1 MSNFFTISSQASMS
15 TRLSSPSRIRERLH
29 RRICARSA
37 IVTLILHH
45 QERNADCDP
54 FSGHLRMSEKQPP
67 LTDLRV
73 LDLGNHAAA
82 ALASMVLADFG
93 AEVSAVAPPNGAVAT
108 HPAAPMLLRGKRVL
122 PAAQGAEFERA
133 LAAAD
138 VVITTL
144 GPDDAAPA
152 INERQIHLNISG
164 WGLQGPY
171 ARYPMREGLVA
182 ARSGRMLEF
191 QMQNG
196 RLGPVYAAVQVA
208 TLAASQLG
216 VQGILSALLSRDS
229 SGRGQRVETS
239 LLQGLIPY
247 DVLHLTR
254 RHLEPRFPAQL
265 PPQPGATRPPILG
278 YQPVQGQD
286 GRWLQLGNIFDHLF
300 LHYLEL
306 TGLTAV
312 PPAAERGKPN
322 QSWTPESQDMVR
334 IAMLK
339 TMRERPASE
348 WMKLFNASGNVAA
361 APFQTTQEALDDP
374 DMVIPGDVVDCEHPQ
389 LGTMRWLGPIG
400 HLQATPA
407 RIRVY
412 PDAAPEAASGSTPP
426 ATPKRSTTQSND
438 TPLKGVTVLEFASV
452 IATPLAMAGL
462 SELGAR
468 VIKIEP
474 IGGDPGRWLNGMMS
488 QHIIPVKPNAGKESI
503 CIELKSPKGR
513 EIMDRLLPK
522 ADLIAHNFRPGVPE
536 KLGFGYERARSFNPK
551 VVWVS
556 ANGYHPSAPGAD
568 RPCAHP
574 IPGAQCGGV
583 MHQVGSPLAATDDIA
598 ALVQGAFS
606 LYRANDVN
614 PDPNTSM
621 IAGSAALL
629 GLHAARR
636 LGIGQQINVDMMQA
650 SLYANFDD
658 ALRYAGKP
666 PRAGV
671 DADLRGLHALARL
684 YECRSGWIY
693 LEIAGDDE
701 FRQLCAAIQ
710 RDALCSDARFASAA
724 ARRANDAALIEQLAA
739 AFRSDDA
746 TTWEARLAHLGC
758 VQADAAE
765 TGAFWHDNPHV
776 QANGLVLQRDHPRY
790 GPYLRHG
797 PLMTFS
803 DNAVHCGP
811 AGLAGDHTD
820 QLLQELGYSATDIA
834 QLRAEKVVWSEDS
847 SRLPY

>member
-1 MSNFFTISSQASMS
+1 LEKPFPGAPPC
-15 TRLSSPSRIRERLH
+15 RP
-29 RRICARSA
+29 AGSA
-37 IVTLILHH
+37 IVTGIALFF
-45 QERNADCDP
+45 ERKAAP
-54 FSGHLRMSEKQPP
+54 QHSFRTSEHMSEKLPP
-67 LTDLRV
+67 LIGLRV
-73 LDLGNHAAA
+73 LDLGQHAAT

-93 AEVSAVAPPNGAVAT
+93 ATVTAVAPANGIVAT
-108 HPAAPMLLRGKRVL
+108 HPAAPMLLRGKHVL
-122 PAAQGAEFERA
+122 PAAKGADFERA

-152 INERQIHLNISG
+152 ISERQVHLNISG

-196 RLGPVYAAVQVA
+196 RMGPAYAAVQVA

-216 VQGILSALLSRDS
+216 VQGVLSALLVREST
-229 SGRGQRVETS
+229 GRGQRIETS

-254 RHLEPRFPAQL
+254 AHLEKRFPEQL
-265 PPQPGATRPPILG
+265 PPQPGMTRPPILG
-278 YQPVQGQD
+278 YQPVQGKD

-300 LHYLEL
+300 LQYLQL
-306 TGLTAV
+306 TGLSDV
-312 PPAAERGKPN
+312 PPAQERGKPN
-322 QSWTPESQDMVR
+322 QSWTPESQDIVR

-339 TMRERPASE
+339 KMRERPAAE
-348 WMKLFNASGNVAA
+348 WMAMFNANGNVAA

-374 DMVIPGDVVDCEHPQ
+374 DMVIPGDVVDCTHPQ
-389 LGTMRWLGPIG
+389 LGAMRWLGPIA
-400 HLQATPA
+400 HLGATPA
-407 RIRVY
+407 RIRAAAPDGA
-412 PDAAPEAASGSTPP
+412 PDATSGARPAAVAA
-426 ATPKRSTTQSND
+426 ATKPSATSRHD
-438 TPLKGVTVLEFASV
+438 APLKGVTVLEFASV

-462 SELGAR
+462 AELGAR
-468 VIKIEP
+468 IIKVEP

-513 EIMDRLLPK
+513 EILDRLLPK
-522 ADLIAHNFRPGVPE
+522 ADLIAHNFRPGVPD

-583 MHQVGSPLAATDDIA
+583 LNQVGTPLAATDDVA
-598 ALVQGAFS
+598 ALIKGAFS

-621 IAGSAALL
+621 LAGSAALL
-629 GLHAARR
+629 GLIAARR
-636 LGIGQQINVDMMQA
+636 LGTGQQINVDMMQA

-671 DADLRGLHALARL
+671 DADLRGLHALSRL
-684 YECRSGWIY
+684 YECRKGWTF
-693 LEIAGDDE
+693 LDVAGDDE
-701 FRQLCAAIQ
+701 FRELCAALKL
-710 RDALCSDARFASAA
+710 DSLPGDARFASAA
-724 ARRANDAALIEQLAA
+724 ARRANDAALVEQLAA
-739 AFRSDDA
+739 AFRSNDA
-746 TTWEARLAHLGC
+746 ATWEARLSHLGC
-758 VQADAAE
+758 VQADVAE
-765 TGAFWHDNPHV
+765 TGHFWHDDAHV
-776 QANGLVLQRDHPRY
+776 QANGFVLERDHPRY

-803 DNAVHCGP
+803 DNAMHCGA

-820 QLLQELGYSATDIA
+820 ALLQELGYSAADIA
-834 QLRAEKVVWSEDS
+834 ALRAEKVVWSEDS

>member
-1 MSNFFTISSQASMS
+1 
-15 TRLSSPSRIRERLH
+15 
-29 RRICARSA
+29 
-37 IVTLILHH
+37 
-45 QERNADCDP
+45 
-54 FSGHLRMSEKQPP
+54 MSEKLPP
-67 LTDLRV
+67 LSGLRV
-73 LDLGNHAAA
+73 LDLGHHAAT

-93 AEVSAVAPPNGAVAT
+93 ATVTAVASPDGIIAT
-108 HPAAPMLLRGKRVL
+108 HPAAPMLLRGKQVL
-122 PAAQGAEFERA
+122 DAAQGDEFERA

-138 VVITTL
+138 VVLTTL

-152 INERQIHLNISG
+152 ISERQVHLNISG
-164 WGLQGPY
+164 WGMKGPY
-171 ARYPMREGLVA
+171 ARHPMREGLVA

-196 RLGPVYAAVQVA
+196 RLGPAYAAVQVA
-208 TLAASQLG
+208 TMAASQLG
-216 VQGILSALLSRDS
+216 VQGILAALLTRDAT
-229 SGRGQRVETS
+229 GRGQRVETS

-254 RHLEPRFPAQL
+254 AHLETRFPATL
-265 PPQPGATRPPILG
+265 PSQPGMSRPPILG
-278 YQPVQGQD
+278 YQPVQGTD
-286 GRWLQLGNIFDHLF
+286 GRWIQLGNIFDHLF
-300 LHYLEL
+300 LQYLQL
-306 TGLTAV
+306 TDLSDV
-312 PPAAERGKPN
+312 PPAQERGKPN
-322 QSWTPESQDMVR
+322 QSWTPEAQDVVR

-339 TMRERPASE
+339 KMRERPAAE
-348 WMKLFNASGNVAA
+348 WMAMFNANGNVAA

-374 DMVIPGDVVDCEHPQ
+374 DMVVPGDVVDCVHPT
-389 LGTMRWLGPIG
+389 LGDMRWLGPIA
-400 HLQATPA
+400 HLEATPA
-407 RIRVY
+407 RIRVE
-412 PDAAPEAASGSTPP
+412 PGTTAAAAPATQPASPKPS
-426 ATPKRSTTQSND
+426 ATARND
-438 TPLKGVTVLEFASV
+438 APLKGVTVLEFASV

-462 SELGAR
+462 AELGAR
-468 VIKIEP
+468 IIKVEP
-474 IGGDPGRWLNGMMS
+474 IGGDPGRWLNGLMS

-513 EIMDRLLPK
+513 EILDRLLPK
-522 ADLIAHNFRPGVPE
+522 ADLIAHNFRPGVPD
-536 KLGFGYERARSFNPK
+536 KLGFGYERAKSFNPK

-583 MHQVGSPLAATDDIA
+583 LHQVGTPLAATDDID
-598 ALVQGAFS
+598 ALIKGAFS

-629 GLHAARR
+629 GLMAARR

-666 PRAGV
+666 PRRGV
-671 DADLRGLHALARL
+671 DVDLRGLHALSRL
-684 YECRSGWIY
+684 YECRKGWIF
-693 LEIAGDDE
+693 LDVAGDDE
-701 FRQLCAAIQ
+701 FSGLCAEMKLG
-710 RDALCSDARFASAA
+710 ALSVDPRFANAA
-724 ARRANDAALIEQLAA
+724 ARRANDAALIELLAKAFRADDAA
-739 AFRSDDA
+739 A
-746 TTWEARLAHLGC
+746 WESRLAQLGC

-765 TGAFWHDNPHV
+765 TGHFWHDDAHV
-776 QANGLVLQRDHPRY
+776 QANGFVLERDHPRY

-803 DNAVHCGP
+803 GNAVTCG
-811 AGLAGDHTD
+811 AASLAGDHTD
-820 QLLQELGYSATDIA
+820 RLLQELGYSVADIA

>member
-1 MSNFFTISSQASMS
+1 MTTSN
-15 TRLSSPSRIRERLH
+15 
-29 RRICARSA
+29 
-37 IVTLILHH
+37 
-45 QERNADCDP
+45 
-54 FSGHLRMSEKQPP
+54 PP
-67 LTDLRV
+67 LSGLRV
-73 LDLGNHAAA
+73 LDLGKHPST

-93 AEVSAVAPPNGAVAT
+93 AEVTAVAPPDGIVAA
-108 HPAAPMLLRGKRVL
+108 HPAAPMLLRGKHVL
-122 PAAQGAEFERA
+122 PAEQAADYQRA

-144 GPDDAAPA
+144 GPDDAAPR
-152 INERQIHLNISG
+152 ISERQVHLNISG
-164 WGLQGPY
+164 WGMKGPY

-196 RLGPVYAAVQVA
+196 RMGPVYAAVQVA

-216 VQGILSALLSRDS
+216 VQGVLAALLVRDTT
-229 SGRGQRVETS
+229 GRGQRVETS

-254 RHLEPRFPAQL
+254 AHLEKRFPAQL
-265 PPQPGATRPPILG
+265 PPQPGMTRPPILG
-278 YQPVQGQD
+278 YQPVQGKD

-300 LHYLEL
+300 LQYLQL
-306 TGLTAV
+306 TDLSDV
-312 PPAAERGKPN
+312 PPAQELGKPN
-322 QSWTPESQDMVR
+322 QSWSPESQDVVR

-339 TMRERPASE
+339 KMRERPAAE
-348 WMKLFNASGNVAA
+348 WMAMFNANGNVAA
-361 APFQTTQEALDDP
+361 APFQSTQEALDDP
-374 DMVIPGDVVDCEHPQ
+374 DMVVPGDVVDCTHPQ
-389 LGTMRWLGPIG
+389 LGAMRWLGPIA
-400 HLQATPA
+400 HLEATPA
-407 RIRVY
+407 RIRAGVDRV
-412 PDAAPEAASGSTPP
+412 PDAASASVAATTKPS
-426 ATPKRSTTQSND
+426 ATSRHD
-438 TPLKGVTVLEFASV
+438 APLKGVTVLEFASV

-468 VIKIEP
+468 IIKVEP

-513 EIMDRLLPK
+513 EILDRLLPK

-536 KLGFGYERARSFNPK
+536 KLGFGYERAKSFNPK

-583 MHQVGSPLAATDDIA
+583 LHQVGTPLAATDDVD
-598 ALVQGAFS
+598 ALIKGAFS

-629 GLHAARR
+629 GLHAAQR

-684 YECRSGWIY
+684 YECRKGWVY
-693 LEIAGDDE
+693 LDIADD
-701 FRQLCAAIQ
+701 AAFK
-710 RDALCSDARFASAA
+710 ALCEALHRDSLSGDARFASAA
-724 ARRANDAALIEQLAA
+724 ARGANDAALVEQLATA
-739 AFRSDDA
+739 LRSDDA
-746 TTWEARLAHLGC
+746 AAWETRLAHLGC
-758 VQADAAE
+758 VQADVAE
-765 TGAFWHDNPHV
+765 TGHFWHDDPHV
-776 QANGLVLQRDHPRY
+776 KANGFVLERDHPRY

-803 DNAVHCGP
+803 DNAVHCGA

-820 QLLQELGYSATDIA
+820 ALLQELGYSAHDIA
-834 QLRAEKVVWSEDS
+834 ALRAEKVVWSEDA

>member
-1 MSNFFTISSQASMS
+1 
-15 TRLSSPSRIRERLH
+15 
-29 RRICARSA
+29 
-37 IVTLILHH
+37 
-45 QERNADCDP
+45 
-54 FSGHLRMSEKQPP
+54 MSEKQPP
-67 LTDLRV
+67 LTGLRV
-73 LDLGNHAAA
+73 LDLGQHAAT

-93 AEVSAVAPPNGAVAT
+93 ATVSAVAPADGIVAT
-108 HPAAPMLLRGKRVL
+108 HPAAPMLLRGKHVL
-122 PAAQGAEFERA
+122 PAAQGADFERE

-152 INERQIHLNISG
+152 VGLNQLHLNISG
-164 WGLQGPY
+164 WGMRGPY

-196 RLGPVYAAVQVA
+196 RTGPAYAAVQVA

-216 VQGILSALLSRDS
+216 VQGVLTALLTRDAT
-229 SGRGQRVETS
+229 GRGQRVETS

-247 DVLHLTR
+247 DVLYLTR
-254 RHLEPRFPAQL
+254 AHLEKRFPDQL
-265 PPQPGATRPPILG
+265 PPQPGMTRPPILG
-278 YQPVQGQD
+278 YQPVQGKD

-300 LHYLEL
+300 NHYLEL
-306 TGLTAV
+306 TGLGDVT
-312 PPAAERGKPN
+312 PAQERGKPN
-322 QSWTPESQDMVR
+322 QSWSPESQDLVR

-339 TMRERPASE
+339 KMRERPAAD
-348 WMKLFNASGNVAA
+348 WMQLFNASGNVAA

-374 DMVIPGDVVDCEHPQ
+374 DMVIPGDVIDCTHPQ
-389 LGTMRWLGPIG
+389 HGTMRWLGPIA
-400 HLQATPA
+400 HLEATPA
-407 RIRVY
+407 RIRVAAATAS
-412 PDAAPEAASGSTPP
+412 PAAPTALP
-426 ATPKRSTTQSND
+426 ATPKSVAANRND
-438 TPLKGVTVLEFASV
+438 TPLRGVTVLEFASV
-452 IATPLAMAGL
+452 VATPLAMAGL

-468 VIKIEP
+468 IIKVEP

-513 EIMDRLLPK
+513 EILDRLLPK

-583 MHQVGSPLAATDDIA
+583 LHQVGTPLAATDDVA
-598 ALVQGAFS
+598 ALIKGAFS

-621 IAGSAALL
+621 LAASAALL
-629 GLHAARR
+629 GLVAARR
-636 LGIGQQINVDMMQA
+636 LGIGQRINVDMMQA

-666 PRAGV
+666 LRASV
-671 DADLRGLHALARL
+671 DTDLRGLHALARL
-684 YECRSGWIY
+684 YDCRKGWIY
-693 LEIAGDDE
+693 LDVAGDDG
-701 FRQLCAAIQ
+701 FRELCASLELDNLAI
-710 RDALCSDARFASAA
+710 DTRFASAV
-724 ARRANDAALIEQLAA
+724 ARRANDSALADQLAA
-739 AFRSDDA
+739 HFREDVA
-746 TTWEARLAHLGC
+746 AAWEARLSHLGC
-758 VQADAAE
+758 VQADVAE
-765 TGAFWHDNPHV
+765 TGHFWHDDPHV
-776 QANGLVLQRDHPRY
+776 QANGFVVQRDHPRY

-803 DNAVHCGP
+803 DSTVDCGP
-811 AGLAGDHTD
+811 ASLAGDHTD
-820 QLLQELGYSATDIA
+820 RLLQEIGYSAADIA
-834 QLRAEKVVWSEDS
+834 ALRTEKVVWSEDA

>member
-1 MSNFFTISSQASMS
+1 
-15 TRLSSPSRIRERLH
+15 
-29 RRICARSA
+29 
-37 IVTLILHH
+37 
-45 QERNADCDP
+45 
-54 FSGHLRMSEKQPP
+54 MSEKQPP
-67 LTDLRV
+67 LTGLRV
-73 LDLGNHAAA
+73 LDLGNHPST

-93 AEVSAVAPPNGAVAT
+93 ATVTAVAPAQGIVAT
-108 HPAAPMLLRGKRVL
+108 HPAAPMLLRGKHVL
-122 PAAQGAEFERA
+122 PTAQGNDFERA

-138 VVITTL
+138 VVLTTL

-152 INERQIHLNISG
+152 INERQVHLNISG
-164 WGLQGPY
+164 WGMQGPY

-191 QMQNG
+191 EMQNG
-196 RLGPVYAAVQVA
+196 RRGPAYAAVQVA

-216 VQGILSALLSRDS
+216 VQGILAALLTRDAT
-229 SGRGQRVETS
+229 GRGQRVETS

-247 DVLHLTR
+247 DVLYLTR
-254 RHLEPRFPAQL
+254 AHLEKRFPEQM
-265 PPQPGATRPPILG
+265 PPQPGMSRPPILG
-278 YQPVQGQD
+278 YQPVQGTD

-300 LHYLEL
+300 NHYLEL
-306 TGLTAV
+306 TGLSDV
-312 PPAAERGKPN
+312 PPMQERGKPN
-322 QSWTPESQDMVR
+322 QSWTPESQDIVR
-334 IAMLK
+334 FAMLK
-339 TMRERPASE
+339 TMRERPAAE

-374 DMVIPGDVVDCEHPQ
+374 DMVIPGDVVDCAHPQ
-389 LGTMRWLGPIG
+389 LGAMRWLGPIA
-400 HLQATPA
+400 HFAATPA
-407 RIRVY
+407 RIRAV
-412 PDAAPEAASGSTPP
+412 PDAAPDDESGKRPAAMP
-426 ATPKRSTTQSND
+426 ANSQSPARTSSD

-452 IATPLAMAGL
+452 VATPLAMAGL

-468 VIKIEP
+468 IIKIEP

-513 EIMDRLLPK
+513 EILDRLLPK

-583 MHQVGSPLAATDDIA
+583 LHQVGTPLAATDDLD
-598 ALVQGAFS
+598 ALVKGAFS

-621 IAGSAALL
+621 IASSAALL

-684 YECRSGWIY
+684 YTCRQGWIY
-693 LEIAGDDE
+693 IDIGGDDG
-701 FRQLCAAIQ
+701 FRELCAAMKL
-710 RDALCSDARFASAA
+710 DALCADARFKTVV
-724 ARRANDAALIEQLAA
+724 ARRANDAALAEQLAA
-739 AFRSDDA
+739 AFASDDA
-746 TTWEARLAHLGC
+746 AAWEARLAQLGC
-758 VQADAAE
+758 VQADVAD
-765 TGAFWHDNPHV
+765 TGAFWHDDPHV
-776 QANGLVLQRDHPRY
+776 KANGLVLPRDHPRF

-803 DNAVHCGP
+803 DSAVHCGP
-811 AGLAGDHTD
+811 GSLAGDHTD
-820 QLLQELGYSATDIA
+820 RLLQEIGYSAADIA
-834 QLRAEKVVWSEDS
+834 TLRAEKVVWSEDA
-847 SRLPY
+847 SRLAY